1 MSSCK
6 GIVRAAGRT
15 ANVRSF
21 IPPVQAPAPPPGK
34 ETPFVPK
41 SLVNDIQKP
50 SEGRW
55 VSLDQDEE
63 MYRQASRIREG
74 AKEEA
79 REIIKKANDMAERI
93 LLDARAQA
101 EQMKKKALG

>member
-34 ETPFVPK
+34 GTPFVPK

-79 REIIKKANDMAERI
+79 RDHQKS
-93 LLDARAQA
+93 Q
-101 EQMKKKALG
+101 